1 MANNQKPKTMTTSY
15 FSTANQ
21 LKQKGQ
27 LSEAVTYYYQA
38 IKQNTKFHL
47 SHHNLGET
55 LVKLG
60 RFEEAI
66 ASFQQ
71 AIDISPNGS
80 SYYGMAQALS
90 QNGQIDQANLAY
102 YRAIELNPN
111 WGLLLVKQAGVDRV
125 IACFDY
131 VLKRDPHQGMVYYD
145 FSRYL
150 AEKDLM
156 DDAIACFHKAPQFS
170 HNQELNNKCDREKFP
185 GTVSICKILWQNLN
199 QLGKIDDISEP
210 IPTKAEAEA
219 YFENNSNYTIIDINN
234 LTESHQNLLN
244 EYGISLA
251 NLQIIKKDDLNLEE
265 IYINSFNPTPKVKLS
280 RKFVETIPKLW
291 EPHKNYACNKAMVE
305 TGYIYSVCSLS
316 GKIIKSNCS
325 FHIKGDWRRLSVAYR
340 FIGREVFYLVIGKIT
355 RGKMCIYIPHRELIV
370 KFWSDSDEIF
380 RQTINILKNHLV
392 SSCQQV
398 KNYIENKTPKQL
410 ALDIGFNENFGHSY
424 WNDLSGILYLQ
435 NNGLLGKIEK
445 FLVGDKDFFNVGC
458 TFPEISPE
466 QITKLAN
473 SWQLHQNI
481 LENNYFAVHVNDL
494 FMSQELA
501 DRVTQFSL
509 KKCSENPEFLQEVER
524 AKKHFPL
531 LCIQIRSSRTW
542 VSQVEGNANI
552 IKKLAEEFPNLGV
565 VFDGWARQEV
575 EDALAESMIA
585 QEKDIMNQIIALL
598 PSHVPTYFTIGQT
611 NYEKII
617 FAHAIDVYS
626 TPTGSG
632 TTIVQWIANKLGV
645 VHAHTVWYD
654 MDFAHEHWK
663 SPLVRE
669 NIMPAR
675 LVPRNYMV
683 DLPDRNYDCDWS
695 AIYEEIVKIVREIS
709 PR

>member
-1 MANNQKPKTMTTSY
+1 MTTSY
-15 FSTANQ
+15 FQTANE

-27 LSEAVTYYYQA
+27 FSQALAYYYQA
-38 IKQNTKFHL
+38 IEQNPKFHL
-47 SHHNLGET
+47 YHHNLGET

-80 SYYGMAQALS
+80 SYYSIAQSYTQL
-90 QNGQIDQANLAY
+90 GKTDKGNLAY

-111 WGLLLVKQAGVDRV
+111 WGVVLVKHTGLDRV
-125 IACFDY
+125 IACFDS
-131 VLKRDPHQGMVYYD
+131 VLKRDPHQAMVYYD
-145 FSRYL
+145 FSLYL
-150 AEKDLM
+150 AERDLM
-156 DDAIACFHKAPQFS
+156 DDAIRCFQKAPQFS
-170 HNQELNNKCDREKFP
+170 HNQELNNKRDQEQFP
-185 GTVSICKILWQNLN
+185 GTVSIYENLWKKLN

-210 IPTKAEAEA
+210 LPTKVEAEA
-219 YFENNSNYTIIDINN
+219 YFENNSNYTIIDISN
-234 LTESHQNLLN
+234 LTEADQDLLN
-244 EYGISLA
+244 NYGISLA
-251 NLQIIKKDDLNLEE
+251 NLQLIKKDDINLEE

-305 TGYIYSVCSLS
+305 TGYIYSVCPLS

-370 KFWSDSDEIF
+370 KFWLDSDEIF

-392 SSCQQV
+392 SSCQKV

-435 NNGLLGKIEK
+435 NNGLLGKTEK

-466 QITKLAN
+466 KITKLAN

-509 KKCSENPEFLQEVER
+509 KKCCENPEFLEEVER

-542 VSQVEGNANI
+542 GSQVEGNANI

-585 QEKDIMNQIIALL
+585 QEKDIMNQIIGLL
-598 PSHVPTYFTIGQT
+598 PSHVPTYCTIGKT

-654 MDFAHEHWK
+654 MDWTHEHWK

-669 NIMPAR
+669 NIIPAR